1 MRIKGFFVN
10 PKVVI
15 NILLLTHS
23 ILWSIF
29 KFTRRNKTI
38 SYNLYTIYK
47 D

>member
-15 NILLLTHS
+15 SIFLLTHS
-23 ILWSIF
+23 ILCSIF